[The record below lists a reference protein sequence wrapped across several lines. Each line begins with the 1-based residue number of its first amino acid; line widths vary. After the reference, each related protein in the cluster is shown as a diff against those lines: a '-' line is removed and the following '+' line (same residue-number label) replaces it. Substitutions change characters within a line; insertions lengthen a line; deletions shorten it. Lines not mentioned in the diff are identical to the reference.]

1 MWPFS
6 IKTSDKPSPALK
18 VGETLISWDIRF
30 DWWEFE
36 IDGVSYLQSE
46 NPVFDPQIIKELP
59 KVRQWIN
66 DLDAEIDREIAKQL
80 DGWCEWDGKKDLG
93 SIEVS
98 CLLEKDQVD
107 VAFSGSD
114 DWGDLGVNI
123 IITAGKIE
131 DVYSGD

>member
-6 IKTSDKPSPALK
+6 KKTSDKPSPSLK
-18 VGETLISWDIRF
+18 VGETLITWDIRF

-66 DLDAEIDREIAKQL
+66 DLDAEFDREIAKQL

-98 CLLEKDQVD
+98 CLLEKNQVD